1 MEREKEVTKM
11 AKAQKVI
18 EAVYSG
24 GVFKPLEKVSLPDGE
39 KVEIEIKEKKAK
51 KIISLRGMWK
61 GIQISEE
68 DIEKAKHMW
77 KKGAEKQ
84 TKILEE
90 D

>member
-1 MEREKEVTKM
+1 M

-18 EAVYSG
+18 EAVYSD

-51 KIISLRGMWK
+51 KNISLRGIWK

-77 KKGAEKQ
+77 EKGAEKQ
-84 TKILEE
+84 IEILEKTNA
-90 D
+90 